1 MNKKVN
7 SKAWKMAGF
16 FLLCLL
22 ILCGCW
28 MLYDILK
35 GENDTEE
42 STAIE
47 NVEVKDKEV
56 TNEESNEIEVLDEV
70 CNIYDIVGNCSVE
83 EIISAE
89 VYINVGTAQGQ
100 SYTVEK
106 DVAPKLLQALIAV
119 AFKEE
124 DVYQEIVYEQG
135 GYSCS
140 IEYEF
145 SDGEKIIIYVE
156 QSIPDMIIYNG
167 VVYKSYEEIDWEVI
181 NYGIR
186 EGFSRGN
193 EVKDIE

>member
-7 SKAWKMAGF
+7 RKTWKMAGV

-28 MLYDILK
+28 MWYNILM
-35 GENDTEE
+35 GENVTEE
-42 STAIE
+42 SAVIE
-47 NVEVKDKEV
+47 NVEMKETEV
-56 TNEESNEIEVLDEV
+56 TNEESYEIEVLGEV
-70 CNIYDIVGNCSVE
+70 CNIYDIVGNRSVE

-89 VYINVGTAQGQ
+89 VYINAGTAKGQ

-106 DVAPKLLQALIAV
+106 GVAPKLLQALIDV
-119 AFKEE
+119 TFKEE
-124 DVYQEIVYEQG
+124 DVYQEIVYELES
-135 GYSCS
+135 YSYS

-145 SDGEKIIIYVE
+145 SDGENIIIYVE
-156 QSIPDMIIYNG
+156 HMIPDMIMYNG
-167 VVYKSYEEIDWEVI
+167 VVYKSYEEIESEAV

>member
-1 MNKKVN
+1 
-7 SKAWKMAGF
+7 
-16 FLLCLL
+16 
-22 ILCGCW
+22 